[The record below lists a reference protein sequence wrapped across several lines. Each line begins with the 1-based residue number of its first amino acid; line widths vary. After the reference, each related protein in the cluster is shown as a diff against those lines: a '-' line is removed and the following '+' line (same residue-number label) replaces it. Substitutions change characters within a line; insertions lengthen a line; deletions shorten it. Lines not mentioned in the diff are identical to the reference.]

1 MSSIIKVTCPNGHKL
16 AAQPRKAGQTV
27 SCPVCG
33 VKLTIPVPENRKCSD
48 SAVLRILGI
57 DDELRKAAGLPSK
70 SSAALKSAGGES
82 DLLLGNRSHRPPAKE
97 VRNTQIC
104 PQCDWEIDAGYK
116 VCPHCHFY
124 LLDKKK

>member
-16 AAQPRKAGQTV
+16 AAQPRKAGQIV
-27 SCPVCG
+27 ACPVCG

-57 DDELRKAAGLPSK
+57 GDELRKAAGLPSK
-70 SSAALKSAGGES
+70 SEES
-82 DLLLGNRSHRPPAKE
+82 GDLLLSGRQGSQPPQQK
-97 VRNTQIC
+97 RNTQIC
-104 PQCDWEIDAGYK
+104 PQCDWDIDAGYK

-124 LLDKKK
+124 LMDKKK